1 MEEKIKDLEKGIQAY
16 IDEHPDCKVYLS
28 VEKLVEGS
36 QPIKQTGFRW
46 VVHVKHDPIDLLS

>member
-1 MEEKIKDLEKGIQAY
+1 MEEKTKDLEKDIQAY

-36 QPIKQTGFRW
+36 QPIKQTGVRW
-46 VVHVKHDPIDLLS
+46 TVTVKHAPIDLL